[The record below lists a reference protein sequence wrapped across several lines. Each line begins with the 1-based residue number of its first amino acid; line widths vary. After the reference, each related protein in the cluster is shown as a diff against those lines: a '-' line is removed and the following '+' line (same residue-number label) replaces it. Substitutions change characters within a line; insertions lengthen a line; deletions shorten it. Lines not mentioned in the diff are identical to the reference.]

1 MVWLLVFQLQKQLI
15 QGALVLFILL
25 SYLRTGQQVGN
36 HFKVLLIR
44 RSLMEQIEHQ
54 GGIQCNFRFFP
65 EGVRVI
71 CVLGRGISDQIVH
84 QLQYVGLVAD
94 IGEGI
99 IAVRLAGVDQVEH
112 HDFIS
117 LFFQQVPG
125 GPQQL
130 SLGVCDNVGAVCA
143 VKPWLGHK
151 TGLAGAG
158 AAHHN
163 DVEVA
168 PVLVAVE
175 ADRDVLGQDHIGQRI
190 FFIHV
195 LLAESLG
202 VAPSGGAIL
211 LSWPA
216 ILPGGIVQANA
227 AAVTHQTDQHN
238 LHGVWFPLDGERT
251 GKLPGD
257 ALHQGK

>member
-1 MVWLLVFQLQKQLI
+1 
-15 QGALVLFILL
+15 
-25 SYLRTGQQVGN
+25 
-36 HFKVLLIR
+36 
-44 RSLMEQIEHQ
+44 MEQIEHQ

-94 IGEGI
+94 IGEGV

-130 SLGVCDNVGAVCA
+130 PLGVCDDVGAVCT
-143 VKPWLGHK
+143 VKPRLCHK
-151 TGLAGAG
+151 AGLTGAG
-158 AAHHN
+158 AAHYN

-190 FFIHV
+190 FSSMYFLLRALGSPH
-195 LLAESLG
+195 LAEPYSSPGLRFSLE
-202 VAPSGGAIL
+202 V
-211 LSWPA
+211 
-216 ILPGGIVQANA
+216 
-227 AAVTHQTDQHN
+227 
-238 LHGVWFPLDGERT
+238 
-251 GKLPGD
+251 
-257 ALHQGK
+257 